1 MLVYAALIALI
12 ISCGTPYAASMSN
25 SLSLLTESNALR
37 KSTKCKTAGMW
48 LI

>member
-25 SLSLLTESNALR
+25 SLSLVTESNALGCPR
-37 KSTKCKTAGMW
+37 NLRLLVCG
-48 LI
+48 